1 MTRANPSKIR
11 LRYSK
16 YGKIRFTSHRDMAR
30 VWERVLRKMRLPVAY
45 SEGFNP
51 RPRLS
56 FGLALPTGFESA
68 GEYLDIDISP
78 EITIA
83 ATTAEALRLRAELAS
98 GGGEE
103 SENSTVL
110 DLELAMAQIDHES
123 PQGIT
128 VQGLAQIDRKELSLQ
143 QAVTSCTW
151 EFALGIDETTLRRAV
166 ESALAA
172 DSLPL
177 ERERKGKT
185 MTDDIRPQ
193 ILDLLVVDADQNT
206 PRSNG
211 SNASSE
217 FLPTVDGPLL
227 IAELGTQPR
236 ALRPAEFLQAIE
248 LPAATSARVQRTHQW
263 ITQQDSGEAAREP
276 LEAVSPPSV
285 PTEVSA
291 V

>member
-1 MTRANPSKIR
+1 
-11 LRYSK
+11 
-16 YGKIRFTSHRDMAR
+16 MAR
-30 VWERVLRKMRLPVAY
+30 VWERVLRKMQLPVAY

-83 ATTAEALRLRAELAS
+83 ATTAEAADIAATHAAAD
-98 GGGEE
+98 
-103 SENSTVL
+103 SEDQTTSRVL
-110 DLELAMAQIDHES
+110 DLELALQQIDEQS
-123 PQGIT
+123 PNGIT
-128 VQGLAQIDRKELSLQ
+128 VQALAQIDRKELSLQ

-151 EFALGIDETTLRRAV
+151 EFDLGIDESALRRAV

-193 ILDLLVVDADQNT
+193 ILDLLVVDAGQG
-206 PRSNG
+206 PARS
-211 SNASSE
+211 SALATS
-217 FLPTVDGPLL
+217 FQTVDGPLL

-263 ITQQDSGEAAREP
+263 ITQDSGEAAREP
-276 LEAVSPPSV
+276 LVAVSPPSAI
-285 PTEVSA
+285 TEVSA